1 MKSEE
6 RSSSAGLRCQLSGGI
21 KHKSVFCD
29 ECSIIGWACSSTWV
43 HTKGDS
49 DYYQSWPPHQAHWH
63 SAGIHIWKPL
73 FCGGVNT
80 LCTFLYWSITVNAS
94 ISLPCLLLNQ
104 RKIVPIREFCM
115 SCYVCHQWFTH
126 WFKCGIKTRWT
137 LSYQKWCHWRRHMI
151 LGKIYKQN
159 WRHCQ
164 RLSELMCILT
174 MSQDIHQNIKCTSK
188 DYQPHSDSAFLQGQ
202 AMPTDSRW
210 VIVLRSRPDTVASPM
225 LLVS

>member
-1 MKSEE
+1 MNEE
-6 RSSSAGLRCQLSGGI
+6 WRA
-21 KHKSVFCD
+21 KFFCRI
-29 ECSIIGWACSSTWV
+29 EMSIIWWYQTQICLLWWMQHHWLGMQLLLSSYKRWQWLLSIMTPCS
-43 HTKGDS
+43 
-49 DYYQSWPPHQAHWH
+49 
-63 SAGIHIWKPL
+63 
-73 FCGGVNT
+73 
-80 LCTFLYWSITVNAS
+80 FLYWSITVNAS
-94 ISLPCLLLNQ
+94 ISLPCLLLKQ

-115 SCYVCHQWFTH
+115 SCYVCHEWFTH

-174 MSQDIHQNIKCTSK
+174 MSQDIHQNIKCMSK
-188 DYQPHSDSAFLQGQ
+188 HYQPHSDSAFLQGQ

-210 VIVLRSRPDTVASPM
+210 VIVLRSRPDTVTSPM